1 MHYTHTSKHL
11 EGGRALV
18 KDLGLLTPVH
28 SMDEDTNVQRGEGTC
43 LWLKAE
49 WGLETKAL

>member
-11 EGGRALV
+11 ECGSALV

-28 SMDEDTNVQRGEGTC
+28 SMKTPMGREGKGLTC